1 MTAIS
6 QKRYTLE
13 EYLELEYQ
21 SERRHYFYKG
31 IIAPMSYAS
40 ENHELIVANL
50 VREIGMSVK
59 HTIFRVYPS
68 NRMLYVPDCQLN
80 YYPDV
85 MVLKGE
91 PQFQQYKKNMQATL
105 NPYAIFEVLS
115 DSTEEKD
122 RFNKWHCYQTIPT
135 LRQYFIIS
143 QTEAAIDIYNRI
155 SDTDTWE
162 YRAVTDLN
170 ETIKVGEFDVAL
182 NDIYLLVQ
190 FPEKSISDEAVTL
203 ED

>member
-6 QKRYTLE
+6 QQRYTLE

-50 VREIGMSVK
+50 VGEIHALCKG
-59 HTIFRVYPS
+59 TLYRVYPS

-115 DSTEEKD
+115 DSTEAKD

-143 QTEAAIDIYNRI
+143 QTEPAIDIYNRMDD
-155 SDTDTWE
+155 SDTWA
-162 YRAVTDLN
+162 YHAVTNL
-170 ETIKVGEFDVAL
+170 EASIRVGEFDIAVR
-182 NDIYLLVQ
+182 DIYLLVQ
-190 FPEKSISDEAVTL
+190 FPAKEATDESIQIAD
-203 ED
+203 